1 LNRITVMSQLVFDD
15 DAARQVESVYRTR
28 EAQQRRR
35 TVRETL
41 APQLGE
47 RVLDVGCGPGFYC
60 VELAAE
66 VGPSGSVVGLD
77 GSEAMLELAGRR
89 CAELGNVELRF
100 ADVSALSVADA
111 DFDAAIC
118 VQVLEYVPDTRAGLA
133 ELHRALK
140 PGGRVLVWDIDWA
153 TFSMQD
159 DELTRRVQ
167 AAWDEHLTHVSLP
180 RVLAPALRAVGF
192 EEVRAQAHPLAT
204 IAFDPETFGGSLVPF
219 IAAFVGGRAGVGAD
233 EAEAWLAAQ
242 RALDERG
249 EYYFAVTQLCFTAV
263 KPA

>member
-1 LNRITVMSQLVFDD
+1 
-15 DAARQVESVYRTR
+15 
-28 EAQQRRR
+28 
-35 TVRETL
+35 
-41 APQLGE
+41 
-47 RVLDVGCGPGFYC
+47 
-60 VELAAE
+60 
-66 VGPSGSVVGLD
+66 
-77 GSEAMLELAGRR
+77 
-89 CAELGNVELRF
+89 
-100 ADVSALSVADA
+100 
-111 DFDAAIC
+111 
-118 VQVLEYVPDTRAGLA
+118 
-133 ELHRALK
+133 
-140 PGGRVLVWDIDWA
+140 
-153 TFSMQD
+153 MQD

-233 EAEAWLAAQ
+233 EAEAWVAAQ

>member
-1 LNRITVMSQLVFDD
+1 MNQLVFDE
-15 DAARQVESVYRTR
+15 DAARQVESVYRIR

-41 APQLGE
+41 GARPGE

-60 VELAAE
+60 AELAEE
-66 VGPSGSVVGLD
+66 VGPSGSVVGVD
-77 GSEAMLELAGRR
+77 GSQPMLALAGRR
-89 CAELGNVELRF
+89 CAELGNVELR
-100 ADVSALSVADA
+100 AGDATALGVSDA
-111 DFDAAIC
+111 DFDAALC
-118 VQVLEYVPDTRAGLA
+118 VQVLEYVADTRAGLA

-167 AAWDEHLTHVSLP
+167 TAWDEHLTHSSLP
-180 RVLAPALRAVGF
+180 RTLAPSLRAVGF
-192 EEVRAQAHPLAT
+192 EDVRAQAHPLAT
-204 IAFDPETFGGSLVPF
+204 VELDPETYGGAMVPL
-219 IAAFVGGRAGVGAD
+219 IAGFAGGRAGVSED
-233 EAEAWLAAQ
+233 EAAAWLEAQ
-242 RALDERG
+242 RALDKRG
-249 EYYFAVTQLCFTAV
+249 EYYFAVTQVCFTAV